1 MKALKRRLKGIF
13 QLGAFSAIGIAMT
26 WSIALGQATP
36 DNPVIAVPEPGSLAL
51 LATGIGILAAARY
64 RRRK

>member
-13 QLGAFSAIGIAMT
+13 GLGIFSAIGIAMT

-36 DNPVIAVPEPGSLAL
+36 DPISVPEPASLAL
-51 LATGIGILAAARY
+51 LVTGMGILAVVRY